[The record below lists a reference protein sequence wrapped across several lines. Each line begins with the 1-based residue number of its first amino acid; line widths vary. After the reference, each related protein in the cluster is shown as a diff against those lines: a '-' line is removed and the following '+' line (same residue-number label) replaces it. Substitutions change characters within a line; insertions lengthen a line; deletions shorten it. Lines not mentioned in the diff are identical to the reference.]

1 MESLFEKSWKSY
13 LNPFDLLSACSIG
26 TASQLTDS
34 HGSIRDSTSLST
46 SSPVA
51 ASASSAGSQM
61 SKYNQLLTLL
71 DEMSKDI
78 RPSYAGS
85 KSSAERLKRGIAHA
99 RILVREA
106 EIEADRN
113 ARN

>member
-1 MESLFEKSWKSY
+1 M
-13 LNPFDLLSACSIG
+13 LLSGCSLG
-26 TASQLTDS
+26 TSTQLTDS
-34 HGSIRDSTSLST
+34 RGSIRDSPSLSS

-51 ASASSAGSQM
+51 ASASAASQM

-113 ARN
+113 ARKQD

>member
-1 MESLFEKSWKSY
+1 MS
-13 LNPFDLLSACSIG
+13 
-26 TASQLTDS
+26 
-34 HGSIRDSTSLST
+34 
-46 SSPVA
+46 SSPHA
-51 ASASSAGSQM
+51 AASQM

-106 EIEADRN
+106 EIEAERN
-113 ARN
+113 ARNWLTEEDWFSFMNYSH

>member
-1 MESLFEKSWKSY
+1 
-13 LNPFDLLSACSIG
+13 
-26 TASQLTDS
+26 
-34 HGSIRDSTSLST
+34 
-46 SSPVA
+46 
-51 ASASSAGSQM
+51 
-61 SKYNQLLTLL
+61 
-71 DEMSKDI
+71 MSKDI

-113 ARN
+113 ARKQD

>member
-1 MESLFEKSWKSY
+1 M
-13 LNPFDLLSACSIG
+13 LLSGCSLG
-26 TASQLTDS
+26 TSTQLTDS
-34 HGSIRDSTSLST
+34 RGSIRDSPSLSS

-51 ASASSAGSQM
+51 ASAASQM

-113 ARN
+113 ARKQD

>member
-1 MESLFEKSWKSY
+1 M
-13 LNPFDLLSACSIG
+13 
-26 TASQLTDS
+26 
-34 HGSIRDSTSLST
+34 
-46 SSPVA
+46 SSNA
-51 ASASSAGSQM
+51 AASQM

-106 EIEADRN
+106 EIEAERN
-113 ARN
+113 ARNWLTEEDWFSFMNYSH

>member
-1 MESLFEKSWKSY
+1 
-13 LNPFDLLSACSIG
+13 
-26 TASQLTDS
+26 
-34 HGSIRDSTSLST
+34 
-46 SSPVA
+46 
-51 ASASSAGSQM
+51 M

-106 EIEADRN
+106 EIEAERN
-113 ARN
+113 ARNWLTEEDWFSFMNYSH

>member
-1 MESLFEKSWKSY
+1 M
-13 LNPFDLLSACSIG
+13 
-26 TASQLTDS
+26 
-34 HGSIRDSTSLST
+34 
-46 SSPVA
+46 SSNA
-51 ASASSAGSQM
+51 AASQM

-106 EIEADRN
+106 EIEAERN
-113 ARN
+113 ARNWLTEEDWFSTMNYSH